1 MRPKS
6 RSESLEI
13 EVLNLLKEGPLSKSE
28 ISKHIG
34 HKHISG
40 GLKKALN
47 QLLKQE
53 KIVQTIPEKPNS
65 RLQRYKLHD

>member
-1 MRPKS
+1 MKYS
-6 RSESLEI
+6 ICLG
-13 EVLNLLKEGPLSKSE
+13 EGPLSKSE
-28 ISKHIG
+28 ISKNLG

-47 QLLKQE
+47 QLLKQG